1 RARREGGPQRRVA
14 QPQRPR
20 RDRDRRRRRAA
31 RDRSGPRD
39 VHRADVLGR
48 ALRALVRLERLA
60 QRPAAARP
68 RAGAGRPGPRRGP
81 RDGVR
86 LGARPRPRL
95 PARGGRVVAAHGRAG
110 GRRGADPRRVAPVG
124 RHGTRGARLRRR
136 AARDERGLRRPRA
149 RGLAR
154 APPLPRRGG
163 GERRDARR
171 RGSDHGPFLGPRHQP
186 HRARG
191 GPRRGVAR
199 GARRG
204 GGGMTDDSRPF
215 GLSRREHIM
224 DELRRTGSVRVSDL
238 ARELGVAELTIRRDI
253 GRLADE
259 GLVTRVHGGATLR
272 SALDTT
278 VPTRAAASAPR
289 FRVGMVVP
297 SLNYYWP
304 QIIVGARAAATEQRV
319 QLALRGA
326 SYAIDDQRRQIASL
340 VDSGGVHGLIVA
352 PENAGAEG
360 HAMLEWL
367 DALPIPVV
375 LVERRSPAALG

>member
-1 RARREGGPQRRVA
+1 
-14 QPQRPR
+14 
-20 RDRDRRRRRAA
+20 
-31 RDRSGPRD
+31 
-39 VHRADVLGR
+39 
-48 ALRALVRLERLA
+48 
-60 QRPAAARP
+60 
-68 RAGAGRPGPRRGP
+68 
-81 RDGVR
+81 
-86 LGARPRPRL
+86 
-95 PARGGRVVAAHGRAG
+95 
-110 GRRGADPRRVAPVG
+110 
-124 RHGTRGARLRRR
+124 
-136 AARDERGLRRPRA
+136 
-149 RGLAR
+149 
-154 APPLPRRGG
+154 
-163 GERRDARR
+163 
-171 RGSDHGPFLGPRHQP
+171 
-186 HRARG
+186 
-191 GPRRGVAR
+191 
-199 GARRG
+199 
-204 GGGMTDDSRPF
+204 MTDDSRPF

-304 QIIVGARAAATEQRV
+304 QIIVGARAAATEQRM

-375 LVERRSPAALG
+375 LVERRSPAALGLTRLEWVTTDHDFGGELALRHLAARGHRRVGIITSAQSPTSAQLRRGWFRAVDELGVASPVDVSTSLDLLQGAERSAALDGMLDAIRAEGCTAALVHSDPQAVLLQQFAADRGWALPDELAIVAYDDEIAEGADPPLTALRPAKEHVGRRAVEVMAARLAEGARRPVERLQIVPQLRERDSTRTTPREA

>member
-1 RARREGGPQRRVA
+1 
-14 QPQRPR
+14 
-20 RDRDRRRRRAA
+20 
-31 RDRSGPRD
+31 
-39 VHRADVLGR
+39 
-48 ALRALVRLERLA
+48 
-60 QRPAAARP
+60 
-68 RAGAGRPGPRRGP
+68 
-81 RDGVR
+81 
-86 LGARPRPRL
+86 
-95 PARGGRVVAAHGRAG
+95 
-110 GRRGADPRRVAPVG
+110 
-124 RHGTRGARLRRR
+124 
-136 AARDERGLRRPRA
+136 
-149 RGLAR
+149 
-154 APPLPRRGG
+154 PRRGG

-238 ARELGVAELTIRRDI
+238 ARELGVAELTVRRGL

-259 GLVTRVHGGATLR
+259 GLVPRVHGG
-272 SALDTT
+272 
-278 VPTRAAASAPR
+278 PAPR

-304 QIIVGARAAATEQRV
+304 QIIVGSRAAATEQRV

-367 DALPIPVV
+367 D
-375 LVERRSPAALG
+375 